1 MVDAG
6 SCWRPTVM
14 PDPATSRAAR
24 SGAGLHLDVVG
35 SYNLFGTQR
44 EEAAVR

>member
-1 MVDAG
+1 VDG
-6 SCWRPTVM
+6 PPVIE
-14 PDPATSRAAR
+14 
-24 SGAGLHLDVVG
+24 HLDVVG